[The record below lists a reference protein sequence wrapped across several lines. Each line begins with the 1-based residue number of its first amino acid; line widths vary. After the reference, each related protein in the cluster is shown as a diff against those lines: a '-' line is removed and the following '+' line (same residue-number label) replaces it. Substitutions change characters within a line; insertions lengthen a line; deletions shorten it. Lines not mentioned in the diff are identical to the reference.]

1 MSEELSSI
9 LAFFIHLQ
17 KKDNKT
23 HYEKAIYVGCAPH
36 IGRNLFAQT
45 PVMSSQPLYLTKQ
58 RLLKIRVPQEPVG
71 ACHRFFHGVGTA
83 PNGKRRI

>member
-1 MSEELSSI
+1 MKKNANEELSSI

-36 IGRNLFAQT
+36 IGRNLFCT
-45 PVMSSQPLYLTKQ
+45 NTWL
-58 RLLKIRVPQEPVG
+58 
-71 ACHRFFHGVGTA
+71 
-83 PNGKRRI
+83 